1 MADAQHTWNLPG
13 RKSDMQERQRPIK
26 LQSGRIK
33 MFART
38 RLGDPMSWLP
48 IGVSAMRAGEG
59 HAEFRG
65 GCK

>member
-1 MADAQHTWNLPG
+1 
-13 RKSDMQERQRPIK
+13 MQERQRPIK